1 MIYIAKYIHTWYIL
15 VNISIHDIYLTSRII
30 QIIYFNETTI
40 KNPNNIL
47 VFQTSFY
54 ILHCDAKDPELKYLG
69 LRIRQNLRI
78 QWAENTQNF

>member
-1 MIYIAKYIHTWYIL
+1 MRTREGDVLPATTAKKKVNLL

-78 QWAENTQNF
+78 Q